1 MVFYFSCVL
10 YLDGE
15 VASARRTSFVV
26 WEQQDGNMAVVRLDL
41 VALVDVHVAFV
52 ILFIAALGNSWYL
65 DDSCAICLSTLQG
78 PSVRD
83 GKKEGSRAF
92 SVF

>member
-1 MVFYFSCVL
+1 
-10 YLDGE
+10 
-15 VASARRTSFVV
+15 
-26 WEQQDGNMAVVRLDL
+26 MAVVRLDL
-41 VALVDVHVAFV
+41 VALVDVHVAHFV
-52 ILFIAALGNSWYL
+52 ILFIAAREL
-65 DDSCAICLSTLQG
+65 DDCAICLSTLQG

>member
-15 VASARRTSFVV
+15 VASKVASARRTSFVV

-52 ILFIAALGNSWYL
+52 ILFIAAREL
-65 DDSCAICLSTLQG
+65 DDCAICLSTLQG

>member
-1 MVFYFSCVL
+1 
-10 YLDGE
+10 
-15 VASARRTSFVV
+15 
-26 WEQQDGNMAVVRLDL
+26 MAVVRLDL

-52 ILFIAALGNSWYL
+52 ILFIAARNSWYL
-65 DDSCAICLSTLQG
+65 DDCAICLSTLQG